1 MASIRLYGSRLSPF
15 VEKVYRGLKLK
26 RLPFELVEPAT
37 PLDLRRRNP
46 QTGKMPALELEGEP
60 LWDSTFILRRI
71 DERFPNPP
79 LLSRDPRV
87 AAAQRQLEDWSDE
100 SLYWWAMAV
109 RWCERNAR
117 STTEQIVMS
126 MGPAFLRP
134 LARLVVPR
142 QLGRGSRAQGLGR
155 LPHDVLVREYAHLLD
170 DLVLLLGDRAFFY
183 SDRCGL
189 ADLAVYGQLRG
200 ARSGPTPELEA
211 LLYERPPLVDHLKR
225 VEEAC
230 S

>member
-1 MASIRLYGSRLSPF
+1 MASLRLYGSRLSPF
-15 VEKVYRGLKLK
+15 VEKVWRGLRLK
-26 RLPFELVEPAT
+26 KLPFELVEPAT
-37 PLDLRRRNP
+37 PFEVRRRNP
-46 QTGKMPALELEGEP
+46 RTGKMPALELEGEP
-60 LWDSTFILRRI
+60 LFDSSLILRRI

-100 SLYWWAMAV
+100 SLYWYTMAA
-109 RWCERNAR
+109 RWCATNAR
-117 STTEQIVMS
+117 SSAEQLVTS

-134 LARLVVPR
+134 LARLVLPR
-142 QLGRGSRAQGLGR
+142 QVRGWTRAQGLGR
-155 LPHDVLVREYAHLLD
+155 LPHDVLVDEYARLLD
-170 DLVLLLGDRAFFY
+170 DLVLLLDDRPFFY
-183 SDRCGL
+183 SERCGL
-189 ADLAVYGQLRG
+189 ADLAIHGQLRM

-211 LLYERPPLVDHLKR
+211 LVYQRAALVDHLKR